1 MTLEILKKAMKIQKV
16 FTFKHDTDIEK
27 KPKIAQSYNNLLRDF
42 PINQL
47 LSATTLEQIT
57 AAIEAIFL

>member
-1 MTLEILKKAMKIQKV
+1 MKIQKV

-27 KPKIAQSYNNLLRDF
+27 KLKIAQSYNNLLRDF